1 MRLASIKLRSLA
13 IDIIVVLFCVAA
25 WGAGYLYV
33 GSTALTLIRLFTLF
47 FATLLLFT
55 RYQTR
60 PTVYYATLLYFLLYT
75 TVTLVMTFPYLNF
88 AKANGFFDFLL
99 IGLFVFVLL
108 SYVTID
114 TSRSLKLFYIL
125 CMVYVP
131 AMCAMGLA
139 EYVLDWHMPDSL
151 VAAAPIRMSCGFSH
165 NPNDYAVL
173 VTLALLY
180 LLSYRRVM
188 VSAKHWWVDLL
199 YIVMALAVSVLAE
212 CRTAL
217 AADFL
222 FVAFMFRKTIKK
234 HWKIAVVAS
243 IALVVAVVCLCW
255 GDVSIQCRFRLYGA
269 AFVSLFDSYGL
280 GFGIWGDQYYF
291 LSQDDRDLFHGLTN
305 AHSYLLQIL
314 FTSGIWIFLAYVA
327 LIAFIMREMSYNG
340 RNEFWI
346 FPVFYL
352 FLLFAPSSSLFL
364 WGQYLSFV
372 FMVCYACHVE
382 NEKKGT
388 LCR

>member
-33 GSTALTLIRLFTLF
+33 GPTTLTLIRLFTLF

-108 SYVTID
+108 SYATID

-139 EYVLDWHMPDSL
+139 EYVLDWHMPGSL

-222 FVAFMFRKTIKK
+222 FVAFMFRETIKK

-255 GDVSIQCRFRLYGA
+255 GDVSILCRTRLYGA

-314 FTSGIWIFLAYVA
+314 LTSGIWIFLAYVA

-346 FPVFYL
+346 LPVFYL